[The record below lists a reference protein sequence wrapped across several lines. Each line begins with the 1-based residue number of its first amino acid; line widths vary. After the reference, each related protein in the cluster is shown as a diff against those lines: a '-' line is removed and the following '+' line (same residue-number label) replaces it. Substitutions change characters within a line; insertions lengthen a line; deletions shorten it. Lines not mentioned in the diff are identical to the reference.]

1 VTEIVFIAIS
11 LGLVAACGLFVAAEF
26 AFVTVDR
33 PTVERGAEDGDAKA
47 KGVMAAL
54 RSLST
59 QLSGAQVGITL
70 TNLLIG
76 FLAEP
81 AIASLIDSPLQSA
94 GVPSAAVTGVAVIIA
109 LTLATGV
116 TMVFGELVPKNLAIT
131 HPYAVSRAVQR
142 PMRLFTAVSGPV
154 ITAMNGAANRI
165 LLRLGIE
172 PQEELAS
179 ARSAQELA
187 SLVRRSAKEG
197 TLELSTATLLER
209 SLIFGERT
217 ASDVMTPRPRMRV
230 LSRDASAMAVV
241 EAARQTGYSRFPV
254 TGGTPDEIVG
264 IVHVKQAVSVP
275 LGARATTSIETI
287 MAPPTLVPS
296 SVGLDRLL
304 ELLREGGLQIAIV
317 VDEFGD
323 VDGVVTLED
332 VVEEIVGEV
341 VDEHD
346 RPDPRVRRTPAGDWM
361 LSGLLRPDEVGRAV
375 GLALPEGEEYETIAG
390 LLAERLER
398 MPAIGDDVEID
409 VVDFDRRPHRVRLTV
424 SRMDGLRV
432 DRVLLRADP
441 LPHEEEEAGDE

>member
-1 VTEIVFIAIS
+1 
-11 LGLVAACGLFVAAEF
+11 
-26 AFVTVDR
+26 
-33 PTVERGAEDGDAKA
+33 
-47 KGVMAAL
+47 
-54 RSLST
+54 
-59 QLSGAQVGITL
+59 
-70 TNLLIG
+70 
-76 FLAEP
+76 
-81 AIASLIDSPLQSA
+81 
-94 GVPSAAVTGVAVIIA
+94 
-109 LTLATGV
+109 
-116 TMVFGELVPKNLAIT
+116 MVFGELVPKNLAIT
-131 HPYAVSRAVQR
+131 HPYAVARAVQR
-142 PMRLFTAVSGPV
+142 PMRLFTSVSGPV
-154 ITAMNGAANRI
+154 IGAMNGVANRI

-187 SLVRRSAKEG
+187 SLVRRSAKQG

-230 LSRDASAMAVV
+230 LPRDASAMAVV
-241 EAARQTGYSRFPV
+241 ELARQTGYSRFPV
-254 TGGTPDEIVG
+254 TGATPDEIVG

-275 LGARATTSIETI
+275 LQERATTPIDAI
-287 MAPPTLVPS
+287 MAQPTLVPS

-304 ELLREGGLQIAIV
+304 ELLREGGLQMAVV

-346 RPDPRVRRTPAGDWM
+346 RPDPRVRRTPGGDWV
-361 LSGLLRPDEVGRAV
+361 LSGLLRPDEAGRAV
-375 GLALPEGEEYETIAG
+375 GLVLPEGEEYETIAG

-398 MPAIGDDVEID
+398 MPAIGDHVTFDAVDV
-409 VVDFDRRPHRVRLTV
+409 DRRPHRVRLTV

-432 DRVLLRADP
+432 DRVLLHAEA
-441 LPHEEEEAGDE
+441 LPHAEDDDDE